1 MKKLFLFLLL
11 ANAALFAYGYYR
23 HVSATSSADAERFR
37 PLNPESVKV
46 LSAQQVAKLG
56 PAKVAQLTLAC
67 AEWGP
72 LNEPELTRARQL
84 LEPLGLGRTLAT
96 RRVDVNAEH
105 WVYIPPKANKGAAER
120 ALAELGRLNVTDA
133 AIVSET
139 GPWQWSISLGVFRT
153 RSAADNRFEEVR
165 QKGVKTATYRSREQ
179 AVAMTAIVLREPQ
192 QATLQKLEEFKTQIP
207 GSTVTTGACPENR

>member
-72 LNEPELTRARQL
+72 LNEPELRDNYSNRSVWGVRLPLAALMSTPNIGSTSHPKRTRAL
-84 LEPLGLGRTLAT
+84 PS
-96 RRVDVNAEH
+96 EH
-105 WVYIPPKANKGAAER
+105 SPNSDDSMSP
-120 ALAELGRLNVTDA
+120 
-133 AIVSET
+133 
-139 GPWQWSISLGVFRT
+139 
-153 RSAADNRFEEVR
+153 
-165 QKGVKTATYRSREQ
+165 
-179 AVAMTAIVLREPQ
+179 M
-192 QATLQKLEEFKTQIP
+192 LQ
-207 GSTVTTGACPENR
+207 S